1 MDRYARR
8 VISPEGLPVNP
19 AVSIVIAA
27 YNEED
32 TIGAVLDAI
41 GDLDLDAE
49 VIVVDD
55 GSTDRTA
62 EIVGHRTGE
71 RLRLISKPNGGK
83 GTALATGFAAATGD
97 IVVIQDADVELSPA
111 RIPDLI
117 APIQNGSADVV
128 YGSRF
133 LQPVPGLGFE
143 RRLANWFLT
152 KLSNVCFRTRL
163 TDMETA
169 HKAISRTY
177 MDRFALEA
185 TRFDVEVELTAKL
198 SRLGAR
204 IIEIPDPYTPRTVA
218 EGKKIGF
225 GDGIHA
231 VQAILRWRKWRPTN

>member
-1 MDRYARR
+1 MNPE
-8 VISPEGLPVNP
+8 ISV
-19 AVSIVIAA
+19 VVAA

-32 TIGAVLDAI
+32 TIGAVLDAL
-41 GDLDLDAE
+41 GELDLDME

-55 GSTDRTA
+55 GSTDRTG
-62 EIVGHRTGE
+62 EIIEGRTGP
-71 RLRLISKPNGGK
+71 RLTLISKPNGGK
-83 GTALATGFAAATGD
+83 GTALRAGFDAATGS
-97 IVVIQDADVELSPA
+97 IIVIQDADVELSPA

-117 APIQNGSADVV
+117 APILEDRADVV

-133 LQPVPGLGFE
+133 LEPVPGLGWE

-152 KLSNVCFRTRL
+152 KLSNISFHTKL

-169 HKAISRTY
+169 HKAIRGTY
-177 MDRFALEA
+177 VEQFSLEA

-204 IIEIPDPYTPRTVA
+204 IIEIPSPYTPRTVA

-231 VQAILRWRKWRPTN
+231 VQAILRWRRWRPPT

>member
-1 MDRYARR
+1 ME
-8 VISPEGLPVNP
+8 PEGPTANP
-19 AVSIVIAA
+19 AISIVIAA

-32 TIGAVLDAI
+32 TIGAVLDAVAE
-41 GDLDLDAE
+41 LDLDKE

-62 EIVGHRTGE
+62 EIVAARTDD

-83 GTALATGFAAATGD
+83 GTALATGFAAATGE

-111 RIPDLI
+111 RIPALA
-117 APIQNGSADVV
+117 APIQEGRADVV

-133 LQPVPGLGFE
+133 LEPVPGLGFE

-152 KLSNVCFRTRL
+152 KLTNISFHTKL

-169 HKAISRTY
+169 HKAISREY
-177 MDRFALEA
+177 MDRFTLEA

-198 SRLGAR
+198 ARLGAR
-204 IIEIPDPYTPRTVA
+204 IIEIPSPYKPRTVA

-231 VQAILRWRKWRPTN
+231 VQAILRWRKWRPSN

>member
-1 MDRYARR
+1 M
-8 VISPEGLPVNP
+8 VV
-19 AVSIVIAA
+19 AA

-32 TIGAVLDAI
+32 TIGAVLDAL
-41 GDLDLDAE
+41 GELDLDME
-49 VIVVDD
+49 VIVVND

-62 EIVGHRTGE
+62 AIIESRTGP
-71 RLRLISKPNGGK
+71 RLHLISKPNGGK
-83 GTALATGFAAATGD
+83 GTALRAGFEAASGS
-97 IVVIQDADVELSPA
+97 IIVIQDADVELSPA

-117 APIQNGSADVV
+117 APIIADSADVV
-128 YGSRF
+128 FGSRF
-133 LQPVPGLGFE
+133 LEPVPGLGWE

-152 KLSNVCFRTRL
+152 MLSNISFHTKL

-169 HKAISRTY
+169 HKAIRGTY
-177 MDRFALEA
+177 VQQFTLEA

-204 IIEIPDPYTPRTVA
+204 IIEIPSPYTPRTVA

-231 VQAILRWRKWRPTN
+231 VQAILHWRRWRPQT

>member
-1 MDRYARR
+1 M
-8 VISPEGLPVNP
+8 NP
-19 AVSIVIAA
+19 AISIVIAA

-32 TIGAVLDAI
+32 TIGAVLDAVAE
-41 GDLDLDAE
+41 LDLDKE

-62 EIVGHRTGE
+62 EIVAARTND

-83 GTALATGFAAATGD
+83 GTALATGFAATTGD

-111 RIPDLI
+111 RIPDL
-117 APIQNGSADVV
+117 AEPIRSGRADVV

-133 LQPVPGLGFE
+133 LEPVPGLGFE

-152 KLSNVCFRTRL
+152 TLTNLSFHTKL

-169 HKAISRTY
+169 HKAISREY
-177 MDRFALEA
+177 MDRFTLEA

-198 SRLGAR
+198 ARLGAR
-204 IIEIPDPYTPRTVA
+204 IIEIPSPYKPRTVA

-231 VQAILRWRKWRPTN
+231 VQAILRWRKWRPSN

>member
-1 MDRYARR
+1 ME
-8 VISPEGLPVNP
+8 SEGPTVNP
-19 AVSIVIAA
+19 AISIVIAA

-32 TIGAVLDAI
+32 TIGAVLDAVAE
-41 GDLDLDAE
+41 LDLDKE

-62 EIVGHRTGE
+62 EIVAHRTND
-71 RLRLISKPNGGK
+71 RLHLISKPNGGK

-111 RIPDLI
+111 RIPDLA
-117 APIQNGSADVV
+117 APIQDGRADVV

-133 LQPVPGLGFE
+133 LEPVPGLGFE

-152 KLSNVCFRTRL
+152 KLTNLSFHTKL

-169 HKAISRTY
+169 HKAISREY
-177 MDRFALEA
+177 MDRFTLEA

-198 SRLGAR
+198 ARLGAR
-204 IIEIPDPYTPRTVA
+204 IIEIPSPYKPRTVA

>member
-1 MDRYARR
+1 MSAPQEPHANPH
-8 VISPEGLPVNP
+8 ISV
-19 AVSIVIAA
+19 VVAA

-32 TIGAVLDAI
+32 TIGAVLDAL
-41 GDLDLDAE
+41 GELDLDME
-49 VIVVDD
+49 VIVVND

-62 EIVGHRTGE
+62 AIIESRTGP
-71 RLRLISKPNGGK
+71 RLQLISKPNGGK
-83 GTALATGFAAATGD
+83 GTALRAGFEATSGS
-97 IVVIQDADVELSPA
+97 IIVIQDADVELSPA

-117 APIQNGSADVV
+117 APILAGDADVV
-128 YGSRF
+128 FGSRF
-133 LQPVPGLGFE
+133 LEPVPGLGWE

-152 KLSNVCFRTRL
+152 MLSNISFHTKL

-169 HKAISRTY
+169 HKAIRGTY
-177 MDRFALEA
+177 VQQFTLEA

-204 IIEIPDPYTPRTVA
+204 IIEIPSPYTPRTVA

-231 VQAILRWRKWRPTN
+231 VQAILRWRRWRPQT

>member
-1 MDRYARR
+1 MSTPQEPHANPY
-8 VISPEGLPVNP
+8 ISV
-19 AVSIVIAA
+19 VVAA

-32 TIGAVLDAI
+32 TIGAVLDAL
-41 GDLDLDAE
+41 GELDLDME
-49 VIVVDD
+49 VIVVND

-62 EIVGHRTGE
+62 AIIESRTGP
-71 RLRLISKPNGGK
+71 RLHLISKPNGGK
-83 GTALATGFAAATGD
+83 GTALRAGFEAASGS
-97 IVVIQDADVELSPA
+97 IIVIQDADVELSPA

-117 APIQNGSADVV
+117 APIIADSADVV
-128 YGSRF
+128 FGSRF
-133 LQPVPGLGFE
+133 LEPVPGLGWE

-152 KLSNVCFRTRL
+152 MLSNISFHTKL

-169 HKAISRTY
+169 HKAIRGTY
-177 MDRFALEA
+177 VQQFTLEA

-204 IIEIPDPYTPRTVA
+204 IIEIPSPYTPRTVA

-231 VQAILRWRKWRPTN
+231 VQAILHWRRWRPQT

>member
-1 MDRYARR
+1 M
-8 VISPEGLPVNP
+8 NP
-19 AVSIVIAA
+19 AISIVIAA

-32 TIGAVLDAI
+32 TIGAVLDAV
-41 GDLDLDAE
+41 GELDLDKE

-62 EIVGHRTGE
+62 AIVEARTTD

-83 GTALATGFAAATGD
+83 GTALAAGFAAATGS

-117 APIQNGSADVV
+117 APIIDGRADVV

-133 LQPVPGLGFE
+133 LEPVPGLGFE

-152 KLSNVCFRTRL
+152 KLSNVCFHTKL

-169 HKAISRTY
+169 HKAISREY
-177 MDRFALEA
+177 MDQFALEA

-204 IIEIPDPYTPRTVA
+204 IIEIPDPYKPRTVA

-231 VQAILRWRKWRPTN
+231 VQAILRWRKWRPAV